1 MSALPLAVPT
11 AAPRWPWVRD
21 FALVGGVTGFCAPYT
36 MLRELE
42 YSALA
47 AAGGLVGGAAL
58 GLFSSWLISRYARRW
73 RRFVLFPLGLFFGAL
88 WGAMAGGTTAL
99 VPSLR
104 SLLVLSL
111 LCAAIAGSVQLG
123 WFWFAYSVRRV
134 NHRSTW
140 PVVLG
145 ASVLSVG
152 LGFVGVVVVTSLF

>member
-1 MSALPLAVPT
+1 
-11 AAPRWPWVRD
+11 
-21 FALVGGVTGFCAPYT
+21 

-140 PVVLG
+140 PVVLV
-145 ASVLSVG
+145 ALVLSVG

>member
-111 LCAAIAGSVQLG
+111 LCAAVAGSVQLG
-123 WFWFAYSVRRV
+123 WFWFVYSVRRV

-140 PVVLG
+140 PVVLV